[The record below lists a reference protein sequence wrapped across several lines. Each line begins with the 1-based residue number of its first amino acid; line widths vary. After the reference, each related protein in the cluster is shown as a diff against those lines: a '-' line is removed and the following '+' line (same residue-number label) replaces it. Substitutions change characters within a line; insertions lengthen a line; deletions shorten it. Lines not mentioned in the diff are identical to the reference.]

1 MKYQGGMAL
10 IMSLVVIALLSTL
23 GFGAAQQSRLA
34 VLMSRNEMDLGIA
47 RMSAQ
52 HALSLQLA
60 ALNTLAVAD
69 FTLGGSGG
77 FYRIE
82 SFGSPPLVAPAIYLA
97 SRGPADLLRWALRN
111 SAAAACTI
119 VELLRHRPEANYR
132 AFRITA
138 RGVGSRANVTV
149 LLQTYAVLQD

>member
-1 MKYQGGMAL
+1 MNHQGGMAL

-23 GFGAAQQSRLA
+23 GFGTAQQSRLA

-69 FTLGGSGG
+69 FTLGGRGG

-82 SFGSPPLVAPAIYLA
+82 NFGSPPLWHQQSTWQAGACRPVAH
-97 SRGPADLLRWALRN
+97 ALRN

-119 VELLRHRPEANYR
+119 VELLRHRPDANYR

-138 RGVGSRANVTV
+138 RDVGSRANVTV

>member
-82 SFGSPPLVAPAIYLA
+82 NFGSPPLWHQQSTWQTGACRPVA
-97 SRGPADLLRWALRN
+97 WALRN